1 MNAPLSPEAMDTV
14 TQSLIIMAEGMAG
27 IFIFM
32 AVFYGLI
39 ELLNRIFKEK
49 TSEEK

>member
-1 MNAPLSPEAMDTV
+1 MFPIILSTIYNV
-14 TQSLIIMAEGMAG
+14 KFSLWMMAQGMLG

-39 ELLNRIFKEK
+39 YALERVFKA
-49 TSEEK
+49 EEK

>member
-1 MNAPLSPEAMDTV
+1 MFAPLSPEAMNTV
-14 TQSLIIMAEGMAG
+14 TQSLIIMVEGMAG

-39 ELLNRIFKEK
+39 ELLTRLFREK
-49 TSEEK
+49 PTEEK

>member
-1 MNAPLSPEAMDTV
+1 MFRIITLSLYNV
-14 TQSLIIMAEGMAG
+14 QFSLWMMVQGMLG

-39 ELLNRIFKEK
+39 YALERIFKPRAE
-49 TSEEK
+49 